1 MDSTIYRLVSN
12 DDELRDAFAV
22 RRQVFVLEQGI
33 SENEEYDSHDREALH
48 IIVQYGDRI
57 VGTARVRFPATGQA
71 KIERMAVLAPFR
83 RKGIGSGIVTYLN
96 TMLRNQQITQVVLHA
111 QYVATAFYRSCGFE
125 EIGSSFWEA
134 GIKHIRMQKW
144 L

>member
-1 MDSTIYRLVSN
+1 MDNAIYKLVSN

-48 IIVQYGDRI
+48 LIARDGDRV
-57 VGTARVRFPATGQA
+57 VGTARVRFPAAGQA

-83 RKGIGSGIVTYLN
+83 RQGI
-96 TMLRNQQITQVVLHA
+96 R
-111 QYVATAFYRSCGFE
+111 
-125 EIGSSFWEA
+125 
-134 GIKHIRMQKW
+134 
-144 L
+144 